1 MSLFKRCETAWRPD
15 DAIRI
20 YNETG
25 GDRQAFRRAYRQH
38 AKTAYGLDPV
48 TVIMLVQMAIR
59 LYFWAKENGFLS
71 AIPQAQYG
79 NAPSA
84 AQLYA
89 EAEIEA
95 ESSDDE

>member
-1 MSLFKRCETAWRPD
+1 MSLFKRCEDNWRIN

-25 GDRQAFRRAYRQH
+25 GDRQAFRGAYRQH

-71 AIPQAQYG
+71 AIPQTQYG

-95 ESSDDE
+95 EASDDE

>member
-1 MSLFKRCETAWRPD
+1 MSLFKRCEDNWRIN
-15 DAIRI
+15 DAITI
-20 YNETG
+20 YNRNG
-25 GDRQAFRRAYRQH
+25 GDKRAFRRDFRDH
-38 AKTAYGLDPV
+38 AKTVYGLDPV

-71 AIPQAQYG
+71 AIPQAQYS

-95 ESSDDE
+95 EASDDE

>member
-1 MSLFKRCETAWRPD
+1 MSLFKRCEDAWD
-15 DAIRI
+15 HEDAIKI
-20 YNETG
+20 YNEAG
-25 GDRQAFRRAYRQH
+25 GDKQAFRRAYRQH
-38 AKTAYGLDPV
+38 AKTVYKLDPV

>member
-1 MSLFKRCETAWRPD
+1 MSLFKRCEDAWD
-15 DAIRI
+15 HEDAIRI

-25 GDRQAFRRAYRQH
+25 GDKQAFRRAYRQH
-38 AKTAYGLDPV
+38 AKSVYKFDPV

-89 EAEIEA
+89 EAEIES

>member
-1 MSLFKRCETAWRPD
+1 VSLFKRCETAWRPD
-15 DAIRI
+15 DAIKI

-59 LYFWAKENGFLS
+59 LFFWAKEYGFLS
-71 AIPQAQYG
+71 AIPHAQFG

-84 AQLYA
+84 SQLYA

>member
-1 MSLFKRCETAWRPD
+1 
-15 DAIRI
+15 
-20 YNETG
+20 
-25 GDRQAFRRAYRQH
+25 
-38 AKTAYGLDPV
+38 
-48 TVIMLVQMAIR
+48 MLVQMAIR

-71 AIPQAQYG
+71 AIPQAQYS

-95 ESSDDE
+95 EASEDE

>member
-1 MSLFKRCETAWRPD
+1 VSLFKRCETAWRAD

-25 GDRQAFRRAYRQH
+25 GDLKAFKRAYRQH
-38 AKTAYGLDPV
+38 ARNVYGLDPV
-48 TVIMLVQMAIR
+48 TVIMLLQMAIR

-71 AIPQAQYG
+71 AIPQAQYS

-95 ESSDDE
+95 EASDDE